1 MNSFNLNFILVI
13 IFQLI
18 LYSGCTDKIQKN
30 IENYKIVR
38 YNESK
43 NVTSLDPAFAR
54 NPQNIWP
61 SQQIFNS
68 LVQMDDSLNIKP
80 EIASKWNI
88 SKDGLT
94 YTFFLRN
101 DVFFHE
107 SDLFG
112 KEKTRKVIASDFE
125 YSFKRLRSE
134 KIGSPGGWVLNNVN
148 YFKALS
154 DSIFMIQ
161 LNNKFPAFLSLLSMR
176 YCSVVPHEVVDFY
189 GEKFRENPI
198 GTGPFKLKR
207 WIENE
212 KLVLVKN
219 KNYFEFDKK
228 GNRLPYL
235 DAIAVTFFTDPQS
248 EFMLFD
254 KNKIDFITSLDNS
267 YKDELLTINGDLKNK
282 YINKIILQK
291 GPMLNTEYLGFYLN
305 SDSDEISSKKIRE
318 AINIGFNRNQMISYL
333 KNGIGIPA
341 YQGFLP
347 VGIINDY
354 IDNIELYNPEKAKIL
369 VDQYIEETNSEPKIF
384 LSTDPN
390 YVDICEFIQNELK
403 KIGINI
409 IINVIPSSAL
419 KEARSNGKV
428 DFFRSS
434 WIADYPDAEN
444 FLSLF
449 HTKNFAPFGP
459 NYTHFSNK
467 KFDSLYN
474 QSLLEIDKQKREEIY
489 LKMNKILTDNLPV
502 IPIYYDQAICFLK
515 NDVKNLKL
523 SPINTID
530 FKYVDKK

>member
-1 MNSFNLNFILVI
+1 
-13 IFQLI
+13 
-18 LYSGCTDKIQKN
+18 
-30 IENYKIVR
+30 
-38 YNESK
+38 
-43 NVTSLDPAFAR
+43 
-54 NPQNIWP
+54 
-61 SQQIFNS
+61 
-68 LVQMDDSLNIKP
+68 
-80 EIASKWNI
+80 
-88 SKDGLT
+88 
-94 YTFFLRN
+94 
-101 DVFFHE
+101 
-107 SDLFG
+107 
-112 KEKTRKVIASDFE
+112 
-125 YSFKRLRSE
+125 
-134 KIGSPGGWVLNNVN
+134 
-148 YFKALS
+148 
-154 DSIFMIQ
+154 
-161 LNNKFPAFLSLLSMR
+161 
-176 YCSVVPHEVVDFY
+176 
-189 GEKFRENPI
+189 
-198 GTGPFKLKR
+198 
-207 WIENE
+207 
-212 KLVLVKN
+212 
-219 KNYFEFDKK
+219 
-228 GNRLPYL
+228 
-235 DAIAVTFFTDPQS
+235 
-248 EFMLFD
+248 
-254 KNKIDFITSLDNS
+254 
-267 YKDELLTINGDLKNK
+267 
-282 YINKIILQK
+282 
-291 GPMLNTEYLGFYLN
+291 
-305 SDSDEISSKKIRE
+305 
-318 AINIGFNRNQMISYL
+318 MISYL

-474 QSLLEIDKQKREEIY
+474 QSLLEIDKQKREKIY

-530 FKYVDKK
+530 FKYVDKKWFYFFLNLEYLFLNLSILPAVSTNFDFPV